1 MITNCLNCD
10 ENTIENNICLKCKS
24 SFFSFPLDFN
34 QRQQSLEYKK
44 FISKISKQLDIS
56 EQTLHNLTNFKLLNI
71 IPDIKL
77 EEFYDTIT
85 VSISEQVFSES
96 FKKSTPF
103 IFAHL
108 DQFSKDYSAQEIY
121 VNNYDKLFLFKHKNK
136 NEFIECAF
144 NTYET
149 KYDIIVYVPYDESKT
164 VIADPNL
171 LSEDERE
178 QLEDNLCEQ
187 SDSDCSIIDLTCID
201 GSLYFTFTIAINNN
215 FSSSIYEICNDIYD
229 LIYKFNYQVD
239 SLIEQ
244 YKEQNSKIFE
254 RALLEIVMEG
264 F

>member
-10 ENTIENNICLKCKS
+10 ENTIEKNICLKCKS

-34 QRQQSLEYKK
+34 QRQQSIEYNN
-44 FISKISKQLDIS
+44 FISTISKQLDIS
-56 EQTLHNLTNFKLLNI
+56 EPVLHNLTNFKLLNI

-77 EEFYDTIT
+77 EEFYDKIT
-85 VSISEQVFSES
+85 VSIPEQVFSDS
-96 FKKSTPF
+96 YKKSIPF
-103 IFAHL
+103 IFSHL
-108 DQFSKDYSAQEIY
+108 DQFSKDYSAQEIF

-149 KYDIIVYVPYDESKT
+149 KYDIIVYIPYHESKT
-164 VIADPNL
+164 VIADPNI

-178 QLEDNLCEQ
+178 ELEYNLSEQ

-215 FSSSIYEICNDIYD
+215 FSFSIYEICNDIYD

-244 YKEQNSKIFE
+244 YKEKNSKIFE
-254 RALLEIVMEG
+254 RALLEKEIND